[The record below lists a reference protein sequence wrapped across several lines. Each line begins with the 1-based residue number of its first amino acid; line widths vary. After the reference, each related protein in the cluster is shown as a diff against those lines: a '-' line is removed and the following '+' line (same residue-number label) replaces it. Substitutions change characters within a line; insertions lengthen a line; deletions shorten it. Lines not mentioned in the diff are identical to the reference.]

1 MKFKLLASQE
11 TLQLRQKALR
21 PCKPIESCY
30 FESDNIES
38 TQHLGAFF
46 ENELVGIISLFRN
59 KHQLFEAD
67 NQIQL
72 RGMAIEPHCQ
82 KKGIGQK
89 LLLEAIKLTETNDLI
104 WCNAR
109 ISAST
114 FYQKNGFMKVSD
126 VFNIENVGPHVVM
139 KYIKK

>member
-1 MKFKLLASQE
+1 MKFKLLASRE
-11 TLQLRQKALR
+11 TLQLRQKVLR
-21 PCKPIESCY
+21 PGKPIESCY
-30 FESDNIES
+30 FENDNIES

-59 KHQLFEAD
+59 KHHLFEAH

-82 KKGIGQK
+82 KKDIGQK
-89 LLLEAIKLTETNDLI
+89 LLIEAIELTDTDDLI